1 MFVEP
6 FVIVMAFVPL
16 IGYLLV
22 LGWIRISG
30 RAVVTTGARD
40 TAALAL
46 AISGFFVVGPA
57 ELFFPNAAATAFG
70 PIVWLP
76 LLVFYGLIV
85 LLICLTVP
93 AKLVVYGRGP
103 MELFQSLSNVS
114 KLIDPEAIGDETN
127 VQVTLPTYGIHLRLD
142 GYRGIDHAQV
152 VAFEPNVSPAFWNDL
167 LGKLRDEVSGLP
179 APNPRRGF
187 LMMTVAAALILLL
200 LWIGIKN
207 QERVVDGFRDWLW
220 R

>member
-46 AISGFFVVGPA
+46 AISGFIVVGPA

-76 LLVFYGLIV
+76 AQHQ
-85 LLICLTVP
+85 P
-93 AKLVVYGRGP
+93 RP
-103 MELFQSLSNVS
+103 R
-114 KLIDPEAIGDETN
+114 
-127 VQVTLPTYGIHLRLD
+127 TY
-142 GYRGIDHAQV
+142 
-152 VAFEPNVSPAFWNDL
+152 
-167 LGKLRDEVSGLP
+167 
-179 APNPRRGF
+179 
-187 LMMTVAAALILLL
+187 
-200 LWIGIKN
+200 
-207 QERVVDGFRDWLW
+207 
-220 R
+220 